1 MNSITLKTLN
11 SEIVYCLDNGCK
23 IRSGISFSSN
33 LTPENLLSLPLE
45 TIKQIQA
52 DMDFLSQNPCAADFY
67 ARNKQMSVFDFF
79 LTEINRQRD
88 NGKLR
93 TAEIYASS
101 MRRFRKYLGKDIPFS
116 NLTGKMIK
124 SYEAYLAESGLTQ
137 NTVGFYMRVL
147 RTIYNKAVA
156 KGIVDRS
163 DIFKGVYTGVSK
175 TKKRALP
182 LDKIQKIKDLDLSA
196 KPKTEFAR
204 DVFMFGFYCR
214 GMSLVDIAALK
225 KTDIKDG
232 VLTYIRRK
240 TGRQISIK
248 LEPPIMEII
257 NKHLSSNKYLLPI
270 IKDENAAFRP
280 QLLSA
285 SHTINAALKSIGETL
300 GLPIPLTM
308 YVSRHTW
315 ASLANTHNIPLAVI
329 SKCLGHSNQ
338 LVTQIYLDEIND
350 EETDKANETV
360 INLL

>member
-23 IRSGISFSSN
+23 IRSGIAFDGN
-33 LTPENLLSLPLE
+33 LTPENLLTLPLE

-93 TAEIYASS
+93 TAEIYASA

-116 NLTGKMIK
+116 NLTAKVIK
-124 SYEAYLAESGLTQ
+124 SYESYLTESGLTQ
-137 NTVGFYMRVL
+137 NTIGFYMRVL

-156 KGIVDRS
+156 QGLTKDSKPFQDV
-163 DIFKGVYTGVSK
+163 FTGVCK

-182 LDKIQKIKDLDLSA
+182 LDKIQEIKELNLSA
-196 KPKTEFAR
+196 TPKAEFAR
-204 DVFMFGFYCR
+204 DVFLFSFYCR
-214 GMSLVDIAALK
+214 GMSFVDIA
-225 KTDIKDG
+225 DIKKADIKNG

-240 TGRQISIK
+240 TGRPISIK
-248 LEPPIMEII
+248 IEPPIQEII
-257 NKHLSSNKYLLPI
+257 NKFPSSNKYLLPI
-270 IKDENAAFRP
+270 IKDETAAFRP

-285 SHTINAALKSIGETL
+285 SHTINAALKSVGETL
-300 GLPIPLTM
+300 GLHIPLTM

-350 EETDKANETV
+350 EEADKANLEV